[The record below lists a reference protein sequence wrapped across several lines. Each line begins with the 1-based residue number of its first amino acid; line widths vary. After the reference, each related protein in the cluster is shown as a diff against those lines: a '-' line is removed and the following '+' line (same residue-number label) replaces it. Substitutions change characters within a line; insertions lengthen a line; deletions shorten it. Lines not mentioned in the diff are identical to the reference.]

1 MEIIGTVPR
10 QDGMHLLLVLQQ
22 ITSPELS
29 TNLLSKYV
37 ERKFFI
43 YLSIKIKMVCFKYS
57 FSKRFIYCIVLLK
70 LIEEVVF
77 RRLQPICQ
85 VWGGRAGRGGRRPR
99 GRCRGWWWSWCRGWR
114 WSARSPAQ
122 WSVLIETP
130 VDYNHCVNFMSTYSV

>member
-1 MEIIGTVPR
+1 
-10 QDGMHLLLVLQQ
+10 MHLLLVLQQ

-70 LIEEVVF
+70 LIEEVVVL
-77 RRLQPICQ
+77 RRLHAAYLP
-85 VWGGRAGRGGRRPR
+85 GMGRAGGQRRPPPTR
-99 GRCRGWWWSWCRGWR
+99 PVQGVVVVVMPRMALICPITCTA
-114 WSARSPAQ
+114 ARR
-122 WSVLIETP
+122 L
-130 VDYNHCVNFMSTYSV
+130 